1 MQNDACRFPK
11 GRGTET
17 LRLASFGLLN
27 LVLISAAS
35 AAPWPEALIRL
46 ERRPA
51 NGGGAQV
58 STAIAVAPGLLASII
73 DKSADSD
80 GYRAVMDSV
89 TSPVKLLV
97 RDSNSGFALFAAS
110 DNTEPAWPVVPLG
123 NAPGELKPGISLT
136 LQSAA
141 PAPARLAGRDLLYNS
156 TLLQSPWL
164 RVNLPPGTWMHG
176 TPLTMNGGT
185 LAGLLAGGVPNVPES
200 ARILPAAAVQH
211 FVKLWHD
218 RQTLA
223 HAELGIRLSQTDA
236 IPRIVECY
244 AAFPAERAGIHPGDV
259 LLSIGATEV
268 ADAAAAA
275 EACFYL
281 RVDEPVKIT
290 VLRGTDTIELPVT
303 PVSASAKKVE
313 TPGK

>member
-1 MQNDACRFPK
+1 MQHDGCRFPN
-11 GRGTET
+11 RRVAD
-17 LRLASFGLLN
+17 LIRRASFGLLN
-27 LVLISAAS
+27 LGLLSAAP

-80 GYRAVMDSV
+80 GYRAMMESV

-97 RDSNSGFALFAAS
+97 RDPDSGFSLFTALDNAA
-110 DNTEPAWPVVPLG
+110 PAWPVVPLE
-123 NAPGELKPGISLT
+123 NVPGQLKPGLSLT

-141 PAPARLAGRDLLYNS
+141 PAPARLTGRDILYNS

-176 TPLTMNGGT
+176 TPLTMTGGT
-185 LAGLLAGGVPNVPES
+185 LAGLLAGGVPDVPES

-211 FVKLWHD
+211 FVKLWND

-236 IPRIVECY
+236 IPRVVECY

-259 LLSIGATEV
+259 ILSIGATEV

-290 VLRGTDTIELPVT
+290 VLRGTDTVELSVT
-303 PVSASAKKVE
+303 PVSTSAKTAG